1 MEELAAIRRCLRGE
15 KDAFAHLVQRY
26 QAQVLAL
33 CLRMT
38 GSREDAADVA
48 QQVFIN
54 AFRRLD
60 QFDQN
65 LPFRPWLMRIAANE
79 CIAFLRRRGRQP
91 PQAGGEA
98 LEALTD
104 PGQSAPSL
112 VDLAEDRE
120 RVRRAVDQL
129 PDQYRTVAA
138 LLLPGAQLHGDRPA
152 DRPQR
157 RHGGHPQLHRAK
169 QLLRRLLSEKEV
181 TSDEPHPQRRASA
194 VSDR

>member
-1 MEELAAIRRCLRGE
+1 MGELAAIRRCLRGE

-120 RVRRAVDQL
+120 QVRRAVDQL
-129 PDQYRTVAA
+129 PDQYRTVV
-138 LLLPGAQLHGDRPA
+138 LLYYFQELSYTEIARQTGLSVGTVGTH
-152 DRPQR
+152 
-157 RHGGHPQLHRAK
+157 LHRAK